1 LSGAEAAQQVI
12 KIWRDFAQCRT
23 RILQRNTGADLK
35 FSIVFRK
42 ALQFRDLAEID
53 DGRQSRILFGD
64 PKTNVGRASE
74 EGRAWVV
81 RHDGLQICS
90 RAWGCKHLSI
100 TSTAKRLGRIL
111 PGAKRRICNCGLRSP

>member
-1 LSGAEAAQQVI
+1 MVTDLPGPEAAQQAI
-12 KIWRDFAQCRT
+12 KIWRDFAECRT

-35 FSIVFRK
+35 FSIVFHK

-53 DGRQSRILFGD
+53 DGRQSRTLFGD

-81 RHDGLQICS
+81 GHDGL
-90 RAWGCKHLSI
+90 
-100 TSTAKRLGRIL
+100 
-111 PGAKRRICNCGLRSP
+111 